1 MYRLRLLHFKVS
13 DGLYGRKRGRLPGSG
28 LFHVLKWRSA
38 RVGRNG
44 VAVPNADIIQ
54 AKACEE
60 EYHVAGEADNSDMK
74 VTGAKRQ
81 GRNMKVSVG

>member
-1 MYRLRLLHFKVS
+1 M
-13 DGLYGRKRGRLPGSG
+13 
-28 LFHVLKWRSA
+28 
-38 RVGRNG
+38 GRNG